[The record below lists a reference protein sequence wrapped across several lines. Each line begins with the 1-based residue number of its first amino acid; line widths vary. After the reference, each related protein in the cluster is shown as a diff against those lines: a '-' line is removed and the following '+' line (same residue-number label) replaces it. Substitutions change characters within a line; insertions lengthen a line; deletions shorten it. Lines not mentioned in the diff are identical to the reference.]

1 MYKDV
6 LRSIDDVSLFPVI
19 AFVAFFI
26 FFIMLFVYVIKI
38 DKKEVNHMAAIP
50 LDDPTA
56 FETLSPNGKAHN
68 YDSKSI

>member
-6 LRSIDDVSLFPVI
+6 LRSIDDISLFPVI

-38 DKKEVNHMAAIP
+38 DKKEVSHMSAIP
-50 LDDPTA
+50 LDDPTE
-56 FETLSPNGKAHN
+56 FETLSPNGKAHH
-68 YDSKSI
+68 YDPKSL